1 VSDNGKEPERALVNR
16 GDDPYPNDIKA
27 EAVALVYES
36 GNFSEAARTM
46 AERYPER
53 APSRQLI
60 TRWFSQV
67 DAEAFA
73 ALSTERKAA
82 FESGIIELADKAR
95 QKMYDAL
102 DDMKPQQVPI
112 PAGIAMDKG
121 LRLLEAERRGGSF
134 SANAQNIQIN
144 FISQEKPDIIEGE
157 VVKDGD
163 GPS

>member
-1 VSDNGKEPERALVNR
+1 MSDNDRALVNR

-53 APSRQLI
+53 APGRQLI

-73 ALSTERKAA
+73 ALGAERKAA
-82 FESGIIELADKAR
+82 FQVGIMEVASKAIE
-95 QKMYDAL
+95 KMFDAL
-102 DDMKPQQVPI
+102 DDMTPGQLPI
-112 PAGIAMDKG
+112 AAGIAMDKG
-121 LRLLEAERRGGSF
+121 LRLLETEGRGGF
-134 SANAQNIQIN
+134 NANAQSIVIN
-144 FISQEKPDIIEGE
+144 FIGQADPRQEDADTVEGE
-157 VVKDGD
+157 LVGD
-163 GPS
+163 DPKP